1 VTDGCLDPRFSRG
14 LVLRIL
20 EAYQCPSDE
29 HEKDIEQM
37 LTLLVHSLPETR
49 EQAARVSRLWL
60 GLKDRDPIR
69 HRRLIYYRLRHLD
82 NELSRLEALTR
93 PKKAKCPK

>member
-1 VTDGCLDPRFSRG
+1 MTDGCLDPRFARG
-14 LVLRIL
+14 LILRIL
-20 EAYQCPSDE
+20 EAYQEPSEE

-37 LTLLVHSLPETR
+37 LTLLVHALPETR

-60 GLKDRDPIR
+60 GLKHRDPLR

-82 NELSRLEALTR
+82 NQLAELERMTR
-93 PKKAKCPK
+93 PKKAK